1 MSEPNPPRTRL
12 SDSQR
17 NDIATR
23 LQDAFADGQLSVS
36 EFDERSRALYA
47 ATYTDELPALVD
59 DLSPVS
65 RPASAPASRGY
76 VSGEDGGSAFS
87 LSLMG
92 GSDRTGQWLVAP
104 MHTSVAVMG
113 GNTLDLR
120 EARLAAQETV
130 INAVTL
136 MGGVEIIVPEDV
148 RIIDNGASLMG
159 GFEARDHESCTLP
172 LADLPADAP
181 VIRVRGLAFMGGVEI
196 IRAARGARVK

>member
-1 MSEPNPPRTRL
+1 
-12 SDSQR
+12 
-17 NDIATR
+17 
-23 LQDAFADGQLSVS
+23 
-36 EFDERSRALYA
+36 
-47 ATYTDELPALVD
+47 
-59 DLSPVS
+59 
-65 RPASAPASRGY
+65 
-76 VSGEDGGSAFS
+76 
-87 LSLMG
+87 
-92 GSDRTGQWLVAP
+92 

-113 GNTLDLR
+113 GNTIDLR

-148 RIIDNGASLMG
+148 RVIDNGASLMG

>member
-23 LQDAFADGQLSVS
+23 LQDAFDDGQLSVS

-47 ATYTDELPALVD
+47 ATYSDELPALVD
-59 DLSPVS
+59 DLSPATPS
-65 RPASAPASRGY
+65 ASAPASRGY
-76 VSGEDGGSAFS
+76 VTGEDGGSAFS

-113 GNTLDLR
+113 GNTIDLR

-148 RIIDNGASLMG
+148 RVIDHGASLMG